1 MITIPIQVSGDV
13 WNNRL
18 EVEKILKTLNPGAE
32 IMLDAHSEGASLR
45 HLGVVELFEQ
55 YNFNV
60 SITRWSNGV
69 ETVPFRRHFCNSQ
82 SHFYPMAIHYWSEE
96 KYNDPCAE
104 FQFGLFLGRSTTERD
119 CILYDAFHRWP
130 DRFLLSKMPNLHD
143 KLQKLNSNDTV
154 ENWINTCPVSS
165 LQGYT
170 IQDQYKIPE
179 LSTGQM
185 MSTLIK
191 DHYPRFN
198 IELVCETYTLGD
210 TFFPTEKTV
219 RPIVGNKPF
228 IVYGPKGFLSN
239 LRSTERFRT
248 FGDLWD
254 ESYDQFEG
262 RRRWDAICY
271 LIDQLSALPESQWIE
286 IIHRASV
293 ITNHNRSI
301 LKKIIDDRKKL

>member
-1 MITIPIQVSGDV
+1 MLTIPIQVSGDI
-13 WNNRL
+13 WNNRN
-18 EVEKILKTLNPGAE
+18 EVEELLKTLEPNTS
-32 IMLDAHSEGASLR
+32 IMLDACSEGPSLR
-45 HLGVVELFEQ
+45 YLGVVDLFEQ
-55 YNFNV
+55 YNFDV
-60 SITRWSNGV
+60 SVTRWSNAV
-69 ETVPFRRHFCNSQ
+69 ETVPFQRHFCNSQ
-82 SHFYPMAIHYWSEE
+82 SHFYPMATHYWTEE
-96 KYNDPCAE
+96 KYNNPTAE
-104 FQFGLFLGRSTTERD
+104 FKFGLFLGRDTTARNQ
-119 CILYDAFHRWP
+119 ILYDAFHRWP
-130 DRFLLSKMPNLHD
+130 DRFLLSKMSNLHS
-143 KLQKLNSNDTV
+143 KTQKLNSNNTV

-248 FGDLWD
+248 FDDLWD
-254 ESYDQFEG
+254 ESYDQLEG
-262 RRRWDAICY
+262 QQRWDAICY

-286 IIHRASV
+286 IIHRAST
-293 ITNHNRSI
+293 ITNHNRNI
-301 LKKIIDDRKKL
+301 LENIINDRKKL